1 MYNAI
6 INMYIL
12 LISNIKYIQNDDA
25 DEYTVA
31 EEESDIGEDNDEMFD
46 SDIEDGD
53 DVSDYV
59 CSDGEEQEKEEMEDI
74 EVFQKTVFILYDLV
88 I

>member
-1 MYNAI
+1 MHI
-6 INMYIL
+6 S
-12 LISNIKYIQNDDA
+12 LIFHIQNEDA
-25 DEYTVA
+25 DEYTAA
-31 EEESDIGEDNDEMFD
+31 EEESDVGDDNDEMFD

-59 CSDGEEQEKEEMEDI
+59 CSDGEEEEMEDI
-74 EVFQKTVFILYDLV
+74 EVFHKTVFILNDLV